1 MDAKRLR
8 QLMSDKGIT
17 IYRLSHMTGIRDG
30 VLGRLV
36 NEKTRDPRISTVIK
50 IADALN
56 IDINELIAKN
66 MQMKK
71 VEMTSTI
78 KIRRYKEI

>member
-8 QLMSDKGIT
+8 QLMSEKGIT

-56 IDINELIAKN
+56 VDINDLIANEQTNEKGGN
-66 MQMKK
+66 DFHHKK
-71 VEMTSTI
+71 
-78 KIRRYKEI
+78 

>member
-8 QLMSDKGIT
+8 QLMSEKGIT

-56 IDINELIAKN
+56 VDINDLIANEKTN
-66 MQMKK
+66 EKGGNDFHQKK
-71 VEMTSTI
+71 
-78 KIRRYKEI
+78 

>member
-8 QLMSDKGIT
+8 QLMSEKGIT

-56 IDINELIAKN
+56 VDINDLIANEKTN
-66 MQMKK
+66 EKGGNDFHHKK
-71 VEMTSTI
+71 
-78 KIRRYKEI
+78 

>member
-56 IDINELIAKN
+56 IDINELIAKKHADEKGGN
-66 MQMKK
+66 DFHHKN
-71 VEMTSTI
+71 
-78 KIRRYKEI
+78 

>member
-1 MDAKRLR
+1 MDTIRLR
-8 QLMSDKGIT
+8 QLMKEKGIS
-17 IYRLSHMTGIRDG
+17 IYRLSQMTGIRDG

-56 IDINELIAKN
+56 VDINDLIANEQTNDKRW
-66 MQMKK
+66 K
-71 VEMTSTI
+71 
-78 KIRRYKEI
+78 

>member
-8 QLMSDKGIT
+8 QLMSEKGIT

-50 IADALN
+50 ISDALN
-56 IDINELIAKN
+56 VDINDLIANEKTN
-66 MQMKK
+66 EKGGNDFHHKK
-71 VEMTSTI
+71 
-78 KIRRYKEI
+78 